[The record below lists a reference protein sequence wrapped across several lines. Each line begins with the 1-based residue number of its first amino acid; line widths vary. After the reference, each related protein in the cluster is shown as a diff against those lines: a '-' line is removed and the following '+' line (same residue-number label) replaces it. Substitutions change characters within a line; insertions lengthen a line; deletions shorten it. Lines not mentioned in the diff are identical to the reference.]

1 MRNKGKATWMVGA
14 TAALSFVTFA
24 ASSANDVILI
34 TPVSVSA
41 SSFYGVASSPNSY
54 HPPQFMIDGSG
65 LTGTGRTAVH
75 TCVYYSRTWW
85 YSAGG
90 IRVASQWVEFDLGA
104 AYTIS
109 NALVWQMAASGG
121 LRTRGVREFTIKV
134 AGPEKV
140 FSTLSTG
147 NVLNQA
153 TCPDEEP
160 VQVVPLAATNVRY
173 VRFEIQS
180 NWGAPNIVGLSEVRF
195 EGFLAR

>member
-1 MRNKGKATWMVGA
+1 MRIKGKATWMIGA
-14 TAALSFVTFA
+14 TAALSLVTFA
-24 ASSANDVILI
+24 ASPAKDVILV

-41 SSFYGVASSPNSY
+41 SSFNWSDRRDPNTSD
-54 HPPQFMIDGSG
+54 PPQRMIDGSG

-85 YSAGG
+85 YSQGG
-90 IRVASQWVEFDLGA
+90 SRVASQWVEFDLGA

-109 NALVWQMAASGG
+109 NALVWQLAAARLG
-121 LRTRGVREFTIKV
+121 TRGVREFTIKV

-160 VQVVPLAATNVRY
+160 VQVVPLAATNVRH